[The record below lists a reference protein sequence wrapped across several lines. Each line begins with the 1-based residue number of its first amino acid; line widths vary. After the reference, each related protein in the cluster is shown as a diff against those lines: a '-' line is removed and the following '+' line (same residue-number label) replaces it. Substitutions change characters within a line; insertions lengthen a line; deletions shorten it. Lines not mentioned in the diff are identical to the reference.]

1 MALSLSL
8 LAPLI
13 PARAGAQEQQGSPV
27 RLALID
33 QTAFAAPGQGVRLS
47 VEATNF
53 GPQPIDNL
61 AISVSIYNPTRSRSE
76 YEQSLEAD
84 PLLTLID
91 GREFGMSGTLDPAA
105 SRTLAIQWRPEN
117 LLAREESALHPMKVE
132 LSSEGVGLGL
142 IRTVL
147 VYVNERQVLPLN
159 VSLTFVLDERVAVRP
174 DGALADDR
182 LERSLRPGGRLE
194 TIVGTIEQIPIPVT
208 LVVAPLTLDQLDRMS
223 RGYRVVGPG
232 GSREAPAGSPEAE
245 RARIMLERIRG
256 LARNPAIEVVPLPLA
271 SPSVPA
277 LVTAGLTSDLESQIV
292 RGRDLAS
299 GLLGVPLSTTLF
311 RPPNSALSNDSVG
324 VLARLGVETLLVD
337 PETLP
342 PPAGLILS
350 PPATAVVDARAGGTL
365 RAVTPDPGIESMLE
379 AQSGDPAL
387 QAQTVI
393 GALSAVYFEQPGVDR
408 GAAIM
413 FGEGDAPDPELLRA
427 LFLRLRRASPEVS
440 PRTSWLRPVIASRL
454 AVTTVNPP
462 LDERVL
468 VPAPVNTLSPTFQ
481 AELRR
486 ARSAIEQ
493 LESVTDDAGTLVERL
508 KTLLLTS
515 EGVHLTDD
523 ERKGLAYLRAI
534 RRGVNGEFDKV
545 HPPSGTSVTLTSR
558 RGVIPVTVTNSTGYS
573 LRLRVTLLSPRL
585 QFLDQG
591 ETQVVVLDR
600 PRQAL
605 SFPVLAQTTGR
616 FPVRILLRTPRGA
629 PIAESRIV
637 VRSTALNVR
646 ALLVTIAAALFL
658 LFLWVRRLV
667 YRGRP

>member
-1 MALSLSL
+1 MV
-8 LAPLI
+8 PT
-13 PARAGAQEQQGSPV
+13 RVGAQEQEAHTV
-27 RLALID
+27 RLTLVD
-33 QTAFAAPGQGVRLS
+33 QTAFVTPGQGVRLS
-47 VEATNF
+47 VEATNL
-53 GPQPIDNL
+53 GSQPIADL
-61 AISVSIYNPTRSRSE
+61 EITVSIYNPTRSRSE
-76 YEQSLEAD
+76 YEQTLDAD
-84 PLLTLID
+84 PLLTLIEA
-91 GREFGMSGTLDPAA
+91 RSFGVGGTLDPGA
-105 SRTLAIQWRPEN
+105 SRTLAIQWRPLN
-117 LLAREESALHPMKVE
+117 LLAREESALHPMKIQ
-132 LSSEGVGLGL
+132 LASEGVELGSL
-142 IRTVL
+142 RTVL
-147 VYVNERQVLPLN
+147 VYINERPVLPLN
-159 VSLTFVLDERVAVRP
+159 VSLTFVLDERAAIRP
-174 DGALADDR
+174 GGAFADDR
-182 LERSLRPGGRLE
+182 LERSLQPGGRLE

-208 LVVAPLTLDQLDRMS
+208 LVVGPLTLEQLDRMS
-223 RGYRVVGPG
+223 RGYRVIAPG
-232 GSREAPAGSPEAE
+232 GPREAPAGSPEAE

-277 LVTAGLTSDLESQIV
+277 LITAGLTNDLESQIV
-292 RGRDLAS
+292 RGRDLAG

-311 RPPNSALSNDSVG
+311 RPPDSALSSASIG

-342 PPAGLILS
+342 PPPGLILS
-350 PPATAVVDARAGGTL
+350 PPATAVVKGGPQGSL

-379 AQSGDPAL
+379 AQTGDPAL
-387 QAQTVI
+387 QAQAVI
-393 GALSAVYFEQPGVDR
+393 GALSAIYFEQPGVDR

-413 FGEGDAPDPELLRA
+413 FGEDDAPDPELLRA

-440 PRTSWLRPVIASRL
+440 PRTSWLRPVNASRL
-454 AVTTVNPP
+454 ALTTVEPP
-462 LDERVL
+462 FDERVL
-468 VPAPVNTLSPTFQ
+468 VPAPVNALSPTFQ

-493 LESVTDDAGTLVERL
+493 LESVTDQAGSLVERL
-508 KTLLLTS
+508 KMLLLTS
-515 EGVHLTDD
+515 EAVHLTDD
-523 ERKGLAYLRAI
+523 ERKGLAFLRAV
-534 RRGVNGEFDKV
+534 RRGVNREFDKV
-545 HPPSGTSVTLTSR
+545 RPPSGISVTLTSR
-558 RGVIPVTVTNSTGYS
+558 RGVIPITLTNSTGYS

-585 QFLDQG
+585 QFLQEG

-629 PIAESRIV
+629 PVAQSRIV